1 MGNLRQSQTRQTL
14 AQDQSLVSGSRKP
27 TYHPIEELQGI
38 IGNRELGNLIKSQP
52 DLSRQ
57 VHRSQD
63 PLLSS
68 VSPISGQP
76 IQRMP
81 MFRGLSHELM
91 GNWQQ
96 GNPVQ
101 AKLTIGEAGDK
112 YEQEADRVASE
123 VVDRINAPVSS
134 QTTQP
139 DSIQAQGQQDELM
152 RKPMVQL
159 QSIEGGMAATPELE
173 SSIQQ
178 AKGSGMPIAQSIRK
192 PMEQSFGA
200 DFSGVRVHNDTQSDQ
215 LNQSIQARAFT
226 TGKDIFFR
234 QGEYNPRSQEGKKL
248 IAHELTHVV
257 QQAGGKV
264 VTNQS
269 VRVSAAPVAR
279 IQCMSLMQF
288 QDKYELKTVQQQG
301 QNRPQTSDVHNK
313 LVGHLP
319 NQPYPQF
326 NYGYVANVPTY
337 PGGTTPNAIAN
348 KYEEG
353 FEDKTQMPYRFRLVV
368 GVNKYKSLIRG
379 RSENEIRDVINNTG
393 NFNYPGIVFGFTW
406 EPFWFDKL
414 RKTKANS
421 HQIETDF
428 GTLAAADQEQ
438 AERPLTQAN
447 YLPYGVFR
455 DQITKSPYTQQCV
468 NDLKNRFKIPNIYIH
483 IGDADALS
491 LIVPEER
498 SRHGH
503 YQPMGLFSKYDQLLT
518 RHQTKGRQLPYLASG
533 GYELRQGAQGGDLP
547 ADDDLSVLANK
558 IDMKVRRIISK
569 VDPRAPYFPEPNTL
583 IKYEALLDNPNVP
596 NSPLKNRLFG
606 IKGGEG
612 RELMKNV
619 LRGINQ
625 QPALKEYAFFKP
637 KAAIATSTAGGGARL
652 KARPL
657 PNYNHRTRQSILAR
671 NIPQAILQKAL
682 TNVLKSGQSHAN
694 PQGWIIQV
702 GTGLGLDWY
711 EVQQIYQQ
719 QVNNS
724 GNAEIRKVLNDLLP
738 NFNQGRQGRITN
750 AQIDL
755 VRRMAQSTITAID
768 SLLPE
773 LEQIIISKA

>member
-1 MGNLRQSQTRQTL
+1 MGNLRQSQTKNTQTP
-14 AQDQSLVSGSRKP
+14 DQSLVSGSRKP
-27 TYHPIEELQGI
+27 TYHPVEELQGI
-38 IGNRELGNLIKSQP
+38 IGNRALGNLIKSQQYK
-52 DLSRQ
+52 SGE

-68 VSPISGQP
+68 VSPVSGQP

-91 GNWQQ
+91 GHWQQ

-112 YEQEADRVASE
+112 YELEADRVASE

-134 QTTQP
+134 LSTQHQ
-139 DSIQAQGQQDELM
+139 SIQAQGQQDELM

-159 QSIEGGMAATPELE
+159 KSIEGGMAATPELE

-200 DFSGVRVHNDTQSDQ
+200 DFSGVRVHADAQSDQ

-234 QGEYNPRSQEGKKL
+234 QGEYNPGSQEGKKL

-257 QQAGGKV
+257 QQGGGKV

-301 QNRPQTSDVHNK
+301 QNPPRTSYVHHK
-313 LVGHLP
+313 LVGHRP

-337 PGGTTPNAIAN
+337 PGGTTPNAIAT

-353 FEDKTQMPYRFRLVV
+353 FEDKTEMSYRFRLVV
-368 GVNKYKSLIRG
+368 GVNKYKSLMRA
-379 RSENEIRDVINNTG
+379 RSEDEIRDVINNTG

-406 EPFWFDKL
+406 EPFWVK
-414 RKTKANS
+414 KSTNQKADSN
-421 HQIETDF
+421 QIETDF
-428 GTLAAADQEQ
+428 GTLNTQEQ
-438 AERPLTQAN
+438 DQAEATLKEAN

-455 DQITKSPYTQQCV
+455 DEITKSQYTQRCV
-468 NDLKNRFKIPNIYIH
+468 NDLKNRFNIPNIYIH

-491 LIVPEER
+491 LKVPEEQ

-583 IKYEALLDNPNVP
+583 IKYEALLKNPTDP
-596 NSPLKNRLFG
+596 NSGLKNRLFG

-619 LRGINQ
+619 LGGLRGD
-625 QPALKEYAFFKP
+625 LKEYAFFKP
-637 KAAIATSTAGGGARL
+637 KAAIATSTAGGGERL

-657 PNYNHRTRQSILAR
+657 PNYNPHEKQLILRR
-671 NIPQAILQKAL
+671 NIPPNILRSAL
-682 TNVLKSGQSHAN
+682 RKVLTSAQSHAH
-694 PQGWIIQV
+694 PRGWITQV
-702 GTGLGLDWY
+702 GMGLGLDWY
-711 EVQQIYQQ
+711 GVQQIYQQ

-738 NFNQGRQGRITN
+738 NFHQGRPRRITN
-750 AQIDL
+750 AQRGL
-755 VRRMAQSTITAID
+755 VERMAQSTITAIE
-768 SLLPE
+768 SFLAE
-773 LEQIIISKA
+773 LEQIIIKKAQ